1 MSRAELARYPPL
13 SGGGGRLCFPSA
25 GRHPFLPFFPM
36 AIVRSEGGEVKKKEK
51 PSEQERVEKA
61 ARAGGPFKENGRQ
74 PSTFYLLTKQS

>member
-1 MSRAELARYPPL
+1 
-13 SGGGGRLCFPSA
+13 
-25 GRHPFLPFFPM
+25 M